1 MIGKSILL
9 LLVISF
15 NRGNDGIAYDL
26 LVLRRKLVRVQS
38 AQDIT
43 DGALDGADIIHVF
56 TPSPYITFYHGR
68 GSERDE
74 QGVIEM
80 TEERL
85 KQLLAEVVAQATI
98 QPELL
103 KLKDVATMLSL
114 SPPSVLR
121 LVDAGKIPF
130 VLYGR
135 TRMYRRRDVMAYIE
149 SMETHKGRNTNGV
162 A

>member
-1 MIGKSILL
+1 
-9 LLVISF
+9 
-15 NRGNDGIAYDL
+15 
-26 LVLRRKLVRVQS
+26 
-38 AQDIT
+38 
-43 DGALDGADIIHVF
+43 
-56 TPSPYITFYHGR
+56 
-68 GSERDE
+68 
-74 QGVIEM
+74 M
-80 TEERL
+80 TEEYL
-85 KQLLAEVVAQATI
+85 KQLLAEAIASVAI

-114 SPPSVLR
+114 SQPSVLR

-149 SMETHKGRNTNGV
+149 NMKTFRGRNTNGV

>member
-1 MIGKSILL
+1 M
-9 LLVISF
+9 
-15 NRGNDGIAYDL
+15 
-26 LVLRRKLVRVQS
+26 
-38 AQDIT
+38 
-43 DGALDGADIIHVF
+43 
-56 TPSPYITFYHGR
+56 
-68 GSERDE
+68 
-74 QGVIEM
+74 M

-85 KQLLAEVVAQATI
+85 KELLAEAVAQAAI

-121 LVDAGKIPF
+121 LVDAGEIPF

-135 TRMYRRRDVMAYIE
+135 TRMYRRKDVLSYID
-149 SMETHKGRNTNGV
+149 SLETHKGRNTNGV

>member
-1 MIGKSILL
+1 
-9 LLVISF
+9 
-15 NRGNDGIAYDL
+15 
-26 LVLRRKLVRVQS
+26 
-38 AQDIT
+38 
-43 DGALDGADIIHVF
+43 
-56 TPSPYITFYHGR
+56 
-68 GSERDE
+68 
-74 QGVIEM
+74 M

-85 KQLLAEVVAQATI
+85 KELLAEAVAQVAI

-103 KLKDVATMLSL
+103 KLKDVAAMLSM

-130 VLYGR
+130 VLVFGR

-149 SMETHKGRNTNGV
+149 NMETHKGRNTNGV

>member
-38 AQDIT
+38 AQDVT

-103 KLKDVATMLSL
+103 KLRDVATMLSL
-114 SPPSVLR
+114 SPPSV
-121 LVDAGKIPF
+121 DAGEIPF

-149 SMETHKGRNTNGV
+149 NMETHKGRNTNGV

>member
-1 MIGKSILL
+1 M
-9 LLVISF
+9 
-15 NRGNDGIAYDL
+15 
-26 LVLRRKLVRVQS
+26 
-38 AQDIT
+38 
-43 DGALDGADIIHVF
+43 
-56 TPSPYITFYHGR
+56 
-68 GSERDE
+68 
-74 QGVIEM
+74 M

-85 KQLLAEVVAQATI
+85 KELLAEAVAQAAI

-121 LVDAGKIPF
+121 LVDAGEIPF

-135 TRMYRRRDVMAYIE
+135 TRMYRRRDVMAYINN
-149 SMETHKGRNTNGV
+149 METYRGGKANGV

>member
-1 MIGKSILL
+1 MKAES
-9 LLVISF
+9 
-15 NRGNDGIAYDL
+15 
-26 LVLRRKLVRVQS
+26 
-38 AQDIT
+38 
-43 DGALDGADIIHVF
+43 
-56 TPSPYITFYHGR
+56 
-68 GSERDE
+68 
-74 QGVIEM
+74 M
-80 TEERL
+80 TEEHL
-85 KQLLAEVVAQATI
+85 KQLLAEAVAQAAI

-121 LVDAGKIPF
+121 LVDAGAIPF

-149 SMETHKGRNTNGV
+149 NMETHKGRNTNGV

>member
-1 MIGKSILL
+1 MIG
-9 LLVISF
+9 
-15 NRGNDGIAYDL
+15 
-26 LVLRRKLVRVQS
+26 
-38 AQDIT
+38 
-43 DGALDGADIIHVF
+43 
-56 TPSPYITFYHGR
+56 
-68 GSERDE
+68 
-74 QGVIEM
+74 M
-80 TEERL
+80 TEEYL
-85 KQLLAEVVAQATI
+85 KQLLAEAIASVAI

-114 SPPSVLR
+114 SQPSVLR

-149 SMETHKGRNTNGV
+149 NMKTFRGRNTNGV

>member
-1 MIGKSILL
+1 
-9 LLVISF
+9 
-15 NRGNDGIAYDL
+15 
-26 LVLRRKLVRVQS
+26 
-38 AQDIT
+38 
-43 DGALDGADIIHVF
+43 
-56 TPSPYITFYHGR
+56 
-68 GSERDE
+68 
-74 QGVIEM
+74 M

-103 KLKDVATMLSL
+103 KLRDVATMLSL

-121 LVDAGKIPF
+121 LVDAGEIPF

-149 SMETHKGRNTNGV
+149 NMTTYRGGKVNDKNGV